1 MMESVVHWLGR
12 ARDLLDVPIISTGD
26 TRITLWSIG
35 YFVVLVILLFWVAR
49 LVERWFATGPLAR
62 TGLDLG
68 ARRAAGTIT
77 RYRNALINL
86 WNRCFNFR
94 YEILVEEV

>member
-1 MMESVVHWLGR
+1 MESVVHWLGR

-62 TGLDLG
+62 TGLDLW

-77 RYRNALINL
+77 RYLLLLIGSFL
-86 WNRCFNFR
+86 SCRR
-94 YEILVEEV
+94 RASI